1 MAVKAKAEITISRIV
16 DMDKVTRY
24 YLLQSA
30 TANAPSKP
38 TTNPPGGSW
47 SVTEPSYISGS
58 TNSLYFVDLTIMSNA
73 TFSYSAVSKSSS
85 YEAAKEAWN
94 KANNAQ
100 GTANSAN
107 NKIDNLEIGGRN
119 LLRNSGKFLIGS
131 SDYSIGQWRLAGNST
146 MTRSHVDIVDPPYN
160 CSTVT
165 GAYQAI
171 GSHPTTTPDAECI
184 GIDLFPYLGDYDIGT
199 DVIFSAWARVV
210 GGGSNCNFGFSSYMI
225 EFTDGTYL
233 NNYKCVK
240 LNENG
245 TWTRVVVHGK
255 TTSKTGNIYCGFLTG
270 NDIVTVQACAIKI
283 EKSNKVSDWTPA
295 PEDATASVDVEY
307 YLSTSQ
313 TSLSG
318 GSWSTTAPAWVNGK
332 YMWSRT
338 VMIDGAGN
346 KTYSPNQNGVC
357 IAGAKGDKGDKGD
370 QGETG
375 KTGPTG
381 PQGPTGAAGKDANQV
396 IHRIDGGGQSTL
408 YKEFA
413 TIKITGSY
421 ANYPASFKIGGRGYE
436 TTDVQICF
444 YSVNNND
451 PGMQYLRATG
461 GFGVWAYKKTTS
473 TWGLITKINE
483 PYGMVEI
490 FNFRSPSTS
499 VSFTWTTTG
508 LSSLPSGCTG
518 ASPLTAATTAT
529 NYIKGTTGG
538 LIVGNMANSTLGS
551 NVLIDSDS
559 VDIRNGDSVLAS
571 YSARKVELGKNS
583 TDSVI
588 EMCSGIGRIT
598 SQAVESDE
606 WTYGINKSL
615 VLESDWL
622 QLTNARAIDLCTNTM
637 NGSNADTE
645 DLCARANIGVTSGK
659 TSNSLHNASFS
670 AESMYNKGGLNAY
683 IRGYT
688 HEMDGAE
695 LHMGVTGSVKSTD
708 IYISHSNTSSGGGMV
723 ITTPDVVRIR
733 SNAKSS
739 EIEYSVGMSGVNRGV
754 HDTTN
759 DQWMLYCDAN
769 DLYYQAPQTSKIKP
783 YYRSGDSVTIEYNGA
798 GIVTSSGTA
807 VIFTVPLTKQ
817 VDSGIS
823 VSATSIDGFYL
834 RVAGKYTHG
843 SSASTAVK
851 PKSYSAKVVNSGIKV
866 TATFSNTTNVVNN
879 SAIAI
884 DWSGKITFN

>member
-119 LLRNSGKFLIGS
+119 LYTGTKDFSGTNWKNLLNNWSKDGVIDGFTVMKRNASWMVLCQQMQVKAGEAYTCSMYFKTDTLNNWSFGANLGNTGLVYEDKGTKGWGGKTNTWYRIS
-131 SDYSIGQWRLAGNST
+131 KTI
-146 MTRSHVDIVDPPYN
+146 
-160 CSTVT
+160 TVT
-165 GAYQAI
+165 K
-171 GSHPTTTPDAECI
+171 
-184 GIDLFPYLGDYDIGT
+184 
-199 DVIFSAWARVV
+199 
-210 GGGSNCNFGFSSYMI
+210 
-225 EFTDGTYL
+225 DGTMRFGVERNDTGGTIWIYAL
-233 NNYKCVK
+233 K
-240 LNENG
+240 LE
-245 TWTRVVVHGK
+245 K
-255 TTSKTGNIYCGFLTG
+255 GNKAT
-270 NDIVTVQACAIKI
+270 
-283 EKSNKVSDWTPA
+283 DWTPA
-295 PEDATASVDVEY
+295 TEDATASVDVEY

-318 GSWSTTAPAWVNGK
+318 GSWSTTAPAWANGK

-357 IAGAKGDKGDKGD
+357 IAGAKGEKGDKGD

-461 GFGVWAYKKTTS
+461 GFSVWAYKKTTS

-518 ASPLTAATTAT
+518 ASPLAAATTAT

-645 DLCARANIGVTSGK
+645 DLCASANIGVTSGK

-708 IYISHSNTSSGGGMV
+708 IYISHSNTSSGGGVV

-739 EIEYSVGMSGVNRGV
+739 EIEYSVGIGVGMSGVNRGV